1 MSKTSRSFEQV
12 SQHFKCPIHLGK
24 LKDPRRLPC
33 EHTLCKDCLKGLI
46 KSALKRDDL
55 NGTFDCPECRSRHA
69 IPTTETEDWADW
81 FPVDAFCAI
90 QLQTLARFQDSQVCE
105 VHSDKFK
112 EYYCFHHRELY
123 CPDCIIAK
131 HTNAPCYARNCK
143 DAVNDV
149 KKHVGDLLGQLRLQ
163 EEHAIR
169 ISNSNVGLRR
179 TPRTS
184 CRRGRRK
191 SAGEGGMEEVQ
202 VTGEDELLV
211 SEGWKRCRKGGEEE
225 VLVRAGWKRCS
236 SRGAGRDAC

>member
-184 CRRGRRK
+184 CRRCGRW
-191 SAGEGGMEEVQ
+191 STWW
-202 VTGEDELLV
+202 TG
-211 SEGWKRCRKGGEEE
+211 SP
-225 VLVRAGWKRCS
+225 
-236 SRGAGRDAC
+236 GR